1 MYAGFV
7 LWIAGWVVRHGA
19 VASLAVG
26 FVCIGNI
33 LYWRS
38 LEESALESRYG
49 EDYRV
54 YRQGTWF

>member
-7 LWIAGWVVRHGA
+7 LWIVGWVVCYGA

-26 FVCIGNI
+26 LLCIGNI
-33 LYWRS
+33 LYSRR
-38 LEESALESRYG
+38 LEERGLESLYG

-54 YRQGTWF
+54 YRQATWF